1 MKTKA
6 EAIYVNSIL
15 QGCIQEWLDNPP
27 VTTYDALNE
36 AFRRKFNQLEKETQ
50 RLLDPVPRKPAKPRK
65 PKAIAPMPVD
75 TERGLTVVPVLD
87 GLQHTSDVRK
97 RGKR

>member
-1 MKTKA
+1 MKPKA
-6 EAIYVNSIL
+6 EAIYVNSVL

-50 RLLDPVPRKPAKPRK
+50 RLLAPAPKRPSKPRTKAVPAVAEHAATGGKVIPVPSG
-65 PKAIAPMPVD
+65 M
-75 TERGLTVVPVLD
+75 
-87 GLQHTSDVRK
+87 QNTSDIRK